1 MPRTWQ
7 NLFAITR
14 FRYIE
19 VIFHIFYYYW
29 SKENRSLYRE
39 LPSIEVR
46 YVIQRDE
53 GPDPAFP
60 LAFTGISHPELLSSL
75 SRISFSFPI
84 PHPCPNLGESCF
96 PGSSQISYPVNV
108 SRIPHFIV
116 AKSRI
121 PGTRYILFSF
131 DDNLASSPGIM
142 FFKLLCN
149 SMAKFR
155 Q

>member
-1 MPRTWQ
+1 MR
-7 NLFAITR
+7 
-14 FRYIE
+14 
-19 VIFHIFYYYW
+19 
-29 SKENRSLYRE
+29 
-39 LPSIEVR
+39 
-46 YVIQRDE
+46 E

-60 LAFTGISHPELLSSL
+60 LAFTGISHPKLLSSL

-155 Q
+155 QQMWLNRFTIYFYPRIYGSGRDQHVYRIIDQNGRKKTRNL